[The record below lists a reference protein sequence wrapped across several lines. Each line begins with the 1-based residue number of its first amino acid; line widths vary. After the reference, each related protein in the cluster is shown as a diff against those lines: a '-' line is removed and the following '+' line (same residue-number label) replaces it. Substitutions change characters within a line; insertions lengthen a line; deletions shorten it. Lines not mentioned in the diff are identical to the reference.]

1 MVADDVLFDLSG
13 NFMGRTSTIRLS
25 MQKDSWSMGVDESLW
40 FCSRV
45 LLSVVCQPNEDK
57 HVSFAFF

>member
-25 MQKDSWSMGVDESLW
+25 TQKDSWSMGVDESLW
-40 FCSRV
+40 F
-45 LLSVVCQPNEDK
+45 LFTSVVECCLSTK
-57 HVSFAFF
+57 